1 MQNPLQIDQEQ
12 NEAIRAELGERLRII
27 MGLEKPR
34 KLSARLRHLLDRLSE
49 QDHLIEMAASPS
61 IVPSQHQNE
70 GWLRRLWAGR
80 RR

>member
-27 MGLEKPR
+27 MGLEQPR

-61 IVPSQHQNE
+61 IAPSQHQNE

>member
-1 MQNPLQIDQEQ
+1 LEQ
-12 NEAIRAELGERLRII
+12 
-27 MGLEKPR
+27 PR